1 MKTYVTMKV
10 IECVEAWKEDGDDA
24 KLDHFAIILAQ
35 GTEMFKGRSA
45 RRYALDQEIDAKD
58 LDCHL
63 DPLPHGD
70 LWPPLT
76 DDLTR
81 APDPIPNDVF
91 LKRPIFCQYE
101 PRTKMVKPSEVL
113 LHEAHICE
121 FLRKH
126 PHRNIASYL
135 GCVDD
140 GGFITGLCF
149 VKYEETLYDR
159 LRDSSRPL
167 DTHSCLLAVREA
179 ITHLRSLGLNHNDI
193 TPLNIMLDQQDVA
206 VVIDFNSC
214 QWEGEPLYDI
224 GTPGWTYDAERTT
237 SARKNDDF
245 GLEKLSQYLCSP

>member
-1 MKTYVTMKV
+1 MKV
-10 IECVEAWKEDGDDA
+10 LECVQAWKENGDDFEF
-24 KLDHFAIILAQ
+24 DHFAIILAKNMEIFRGQ
-35 GTEMFKGRSA
+35 SA
-45 RRYALDQEIDAKD
+45 RGYTLDQEIDTKD
-58 LDCHL
+58 LDCCL
-63 DPLPHGD
+63 DPLPPQD

-81 APDPIPNDVF
+81 APGPIPNDVF
-91 LKRPIFCQYE
+91 LKRPRFCQYY
-101 PRTKMVKPSEVL
+101 PRTNMCKPSELL

-121 FLRKH
+121 ILRKH
-126 PHRNIASYL
+126 PQRNIASYL

-140 GGFITGLCF
+140 GGFITALCF

-179 ITHLRSLGLNHNDI
+179 IAHLRSLGLNHNDI
-193 TPLNIMLDQQDVA
+193 NPSNIMLDKQDIP

-214 QWEGEPLYDI
+214 QWEGKPLYDT
-224 GTPGWTYDAERTT
+224 GTPGWTDDAQRTT

-245 GLEKLSQYLCSP
+245 GLEKLSQYLCSR

>member
-1 MKTYVTMKV
+1 MKV
-10 IECVEAWKEDGDDA
+10 LECVEAWKVNGDDFEF
-24 KLDHFAIILAQ
+24 DHFSITLAN
-35 GTEMFKGRSA
+35 GMEIFRGRSA
-45 RRYALDQEIDAKD
+45 RKYTLDQEIDTSD

-63 DPLPHGD
+63 VPLPPED

-81 APDPIPNDVF
+81 APDPLPNDVF
-91 LKRPIFCQYE
+91 LKRPSFCHYY
-101 PRTKMVKPSEVL
+101 PRTNMWKPREVL
-113 LHEAHICE
+113 LHEAHVCE
-121 FLRKH
+121 ILRKH

-135 GCVDD
+135 GCVGN

-179 ITHLRSLGLNHNDI
+179 IAHLRSLGLNHNDI
-193 TPLNIMLDQQDVA
+193 SPLNIMLDQQDVP

-214 QWEGEPLYDI
+214 QWEGEHLYDI
-224 GTPGWTYDAERTT
+224 GTPGWTYDAQRTT
-237 SARKNDDF
+237 SARRNDDF
-245 GLEKLSQYLCSP
+245 GLEKLSQYLASLRKP